1 MGLTSSLFAG
11 LSGMKTNEF
20 RMDVI
25 GNNIANVNTN
35 AYKST
40 RATFKNQ
47 FSQTFSFGSAA
58 SGTIGGTNPMQVGTG
73 SAVGA
78 MNRDFSMGAPEAT
91 GIKTDL
97 SIQGQGLFILASASG
112 GQTYTRDGSF
122 AFNASNELVSAS
134 GYYLQGYNIDSNFNI
149 IDGTLD
155 RLRVPLGEITTSAI
169 TSFAKFSGNLNADA
183 SIKAITD
190 TTNDPPLLLKE
201 TPRQVLTSTV
211 LTTGVGAAE
220 AAITTDAQT
229 LISLNKAGTAGSEK
243 MFEDGNILTMVKA
256 TKGGAT
262 LGTSVFDITA
272 TSTVKELNQW
282 LKEAMGIFTVADF
295 GAQGIGAYE
304 SDAGAVPPYVGLDT
318 TPGAVLDIAT
328 GQIKVTGNVGYDN
341 MIALGSDA
349 ITLSKGTATNT
360 VSNGTPFVFT
370 KTITNS
376 DVTELKEIMGESV
389 HTSYRA
395 YDSLGNP
402 LDIGITLVKEG
413 ASNSG
418 ITWRYFAE
426 SGDDS
431 DVANFE
437 AGNSKHGRALGT
449 GTILLDTNGNYISGE
464 NMTITVDRD
473 KTGAAGPQS
482 IDLDFTTMNG
492 FELPSSVALLQQ
504 DGFQAGTL
512 QDYSITSDGVIIGS
526 FDNGLTRSLGQVV
539 LATFRNYEGL
549 VDIGNNQYKPGPNSG
564 DKIVKKPLDLGAGS
578 IVSASLELS
587 NVDLSREFINL
598 IISSTGFSASS
609 RIIQT
614 SDQLLNELIALAR

>member
-58 SGTIGGTNPMQVGTG
+58 SGKLGGTNPIQVGTG
-73 SAVGA
+73 SGVGA
-78 MNRDFSMGAPEAT
+78 MNRDFSMGAPEST

-97 SIQGQGLFILASASG
+97 SIQGQGLFILASGSG

-122 AFNASNELVSAS
+122 AFNASNELVNAS

-155 RLRVPLGEITTSAI
+155 RLRIPLGEITTSAI
-169 TSFAKFSGNLNADA
+169 TSYAKFSGNLNADA

-190 TTNDPPLLLKE
+190 TTDDPPTIIKA
-201 TPRQVLTSTV
+201 TPRQELTSAV
-211 LTTGVGAAE
+211 LTTGAGAAFVDSD
-220 AAITTDAQT
+220 ATT
-229 LISLNKAGTAGSEK
+229 LVSINKSGGTAGADM
-243 MFEDGNILTMVKA
+243 MFEDGNVLTMVKA

-262 LGTSVFDITA
+262 LGTAVFDITA
-272 TSTVKELNQW
+272 TSTVADLNQW
-282 LKEAMGIFTVADF
+282 LKEALGIFTVADF

-304 SDAGAVPPYVGLDT
+304 TDAGATPPYVGLDT
-318 TPGAVLDIAT
+318 TPGAVLDITT
-328 GQIKVTGNVGYDN
+328 GQLKITGNIGYDN
-341 MIALGSDA
+341 NISLGSDA
-349 ITLSKGTATNT
+349 ITLSKGTGIKT
-360 VSNGTPFVFT
+360 VSNSIPFVFT
-370 KTITNS
+370 KTITQT
-376 DVTELKEIMGESV
+376 DATELKSIMGESV
-389 HTSYRA
+389 RTSYRA
-395 YDSLGNP
+395 FDSLGNP
-402 LDIGITLVKEG
+402 LDISITLVKEG
-413 ASNSG
+413 ASNNG

-426 SGDDS
+426 SNDDS

-437 AGNSKHGRALGT
+437 PGNSKHGRSLGT

-464 NMTITVDRD
+464 NLTFTVDRD

-512 QDYSITSDGVIIGS
+512 QDYSISTDGIIIGS
-526 FDNGLTRSLGQVV
+526 FDNGLTRTLGQVV
-539 LATFRNYEGL
+539 VASFRNYEGL
-549 VDIGNNQYKPGPNSG
+549 IDIGNNQYKPGPNSG
-564 DKIVKKPLDLGAGS
+564 DQIVKKPLDLGAGG
-578 IVSASLELS
+578 IMSASLELS